1 MLDASVRK
9 SIFPLESSAAGPSAV
24 GADIDQLDENREEFV
39 ESLSTLTGPG
49 RVPESCPLN
58 GLSGSTINRK

>member
-1 MLDASVRK
+1 MCMNVRRRVGCVGVRK

-39 ESLSTLTGPG
+39 EDRVMELAVGSHGP
-49 RVPESCPLN
+49 VV
-58 GLSGSTINRK
+58 